1 MEYTNAKHPDAVFG
15 INFGALSLQEP
26 NTFAM
31 KAYIGTALLIMGL
44 MSCSSQKTLES
55 QPPFSVERPTVQYWE
70 GGREESGFG
79 MRFRARW
86 NPKDPVAIQADS
98 LFFRGKRY
106 KLEVTDSETGFILQA
121 SRDEYPREKPDI
133 IMHADST
140 REIGNQPPKPL
151 PSPKAFPFDLEPDE
165 AVISYILKAEG
176 KKYYAKI
183 TGIVEQPSRIYPG
196 RPKH

>member
-1 MEYTNAKHPDAVFG
+1 
-15 INFGALSLQEP
+15 
-26 NTFAM
+26 M
-31 KAYIGTALLIMGL
+31 KAFFGTVLLILGL
-44 MSCSSQKTLES
+44 MSCSSQKTIET

-70 GGREESGFG
+70 GGREESGYG
-79 MRFRARW
+79 MQFRARW
-86 NPKDPVAIQADS
+86 NPVDPSAIQVDS
-98 LFFRGKRY
+98 LFFRGGIY

-121 SRDEYPREKPDI
+121 SRSESPRDKPDI

-151 PSPKAFPFDLEPDE
+151 PSPEAFPFNLKPDE
-165 AVISYILKAEG
+165 AVISYMLGAEG

-183 TGIVEQPSRIYPG
+183 TGIVEKPSRIYPG